1 VGRFRCC
8 SDYLDRRNQQSGKGA
23 AVIDG
28 PIDRRIAARALEPK
42 LSGDALKL
50 EVRLHDEFPEATIRL
65 RETRRLIRAEVHGVH
80 PPPAARRPPP
90 SPPSLAKG
98 KGSIM
103 AACAGRFRSS
113 DRKETLDGKALE

>member
-1 VGRFRCC
+1 
-8 SDYLDRRNQQSGKGA
+8 L
-23 AVIDG
+23 IDG
-28 PIDRRIAARALEPK
+28 SPRALSNPK

-90 SPPSLAKG
+90 AAGMPPSPPLLAKG

-113 DRKETLDGKALE
+113 DRRETLDGKALE